1 MNDQINA
8 AFDLLKFKIKESRS
22 NNVKTDY
29 SNEQFHYIEG
39 TVVDERTSSKTKIF
53 GSVSGGGGSIST
65 GPFGVDVRGHIDPV
79 RGNIGSTTTE
89 TQEFWLRQN
98 DGNEIHINLGGNT
111 VPLRTGHE
119 IAMVYLGDF
128 MCFLY
133 IKNTDQVYQMSTGP
147 YKDIWSAE
155 YVRSGLTGCGVSAL
169 MIILSIG
176 AFIYALAK
184 DSNASGFVALLL
196 LVGAVGNYIAL
207 VVRERKQGKESIEK
221 CRKNNEDIMTKA
233 RNFLQEHITAS
244 R

>member
-22 NNVKTDY
+22 ANVNADY
-29 SNEQFHYIEG
+29 SNKQFHYIEG
-39 TVVDERTSSKTKIF
+39 TVAEERRSSKTNVF
-53 GSVSGGGGSIST
+53 GTIGGGGGSIST
-65 GPFGVDVRGHIDPV
+65 STFGGYVSGHIDPV

-128 MCFLY
+128 LCFLY

-147 YKDIWSAE
+147 YKDVWTSEHI
-155 YVRSGLTGCGVSAL
+155 RSGLTGCGVSAL
-169 MIILSIG
+169 MIILGIV
-176 AFIYALAK
+176 AFIC
-184 DSNASGFVALLL
+184 
-196 LVGAVGNYIAL
+196 AL
-207 VVRERKQGKESIEK
+207 VNERNSSVYFYLFQSFHLNID
-221 CRKNNEDIMTKA
+221 RA
-233 RNFLQEHITAS
+233 TA
-244 R
+244 